1 MEADRGLSPQD
12 SCSRRFR
19 ASGRAWKSNSSLDF
33 LQVSALQTH
42 SSHLTLLKQNH
53 GVPSGR
59 SQKTRSLAYPQAG
72 HSPPSPRFLPPA
84 LPYAPSIIT
93 GLCPWT
99 HQGLSHFH
107 AFVLAFYSG
116 ETPLPPLSLL
126 DKILP
131 NSSSLNS
138 NITWKGLYLP
148 IWKCPSLA
156 PLRSSLAESVRFAA
170 VGMVSLLNEYMFAEQ
185 LNDFCCPLHSECYRQ
200 GLAHF
205 PRTFHPVVAILYSWI
220 LHLSAKMVYFV

>member
-1 MEADRGLSPQD
+1 MGSPLEGP
-12 SCSRRFR
+12 RR
-19 ASGRAWKSNSSLDF
+19 
-33 LQVSALQTH
+33 
-42 SSHLTLLKQNH
+42 
-53 GVPSGR
+53 P
-59 SQKTRSLAYPQAG
+59 RSLAYPQAG
-72 HSPPSPRFLPPA
+72 HSSLSPRFLPPA

-99 HQGLSHFH
+99 HQELSRFH
-107 AFVLAFYSG
+107 AFVPAFYSG

-138 NITWKGLYLP
+138 NITWKGRYHS
-148 IWKCPSLA
+148 ICKRPSVA
-156 PLRSSLAESVRFAA
+156 PLRSSLAESVWFAA
-170 VGMVSLLNEYMFAEQ
+170 VSTVLLLNEYMFAEP

-220 LHLSAKMVYFV
+220 LHFSAKMVYFAWPKIFIS